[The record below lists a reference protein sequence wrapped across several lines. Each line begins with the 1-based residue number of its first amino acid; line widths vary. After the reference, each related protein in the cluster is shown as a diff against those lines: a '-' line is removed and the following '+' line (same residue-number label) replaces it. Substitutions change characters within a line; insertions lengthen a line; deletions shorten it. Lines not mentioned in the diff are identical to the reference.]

1 MNVSDLSRF
10 PQTAAGKKAEVLGI
24 GVSNLPLV
32 DFLLQ
37 CGVLVTVRD
46 RKSEEQL
53 GNLPKDLKAKGV
65 SLITGEHYLNDL
77 EGDYIFRSPGIR
89 PDLPEILM
97 GVAKGAL
104 LTSEMELFFALC
116 KAKTLAVTGSDGK
129 TTTTTLVSLLLKE
142 AGHRVYVGGNI
153 GSPLLPLVNEMTEE
167 DFAVLELSSF
177 QLMTLRQSAEIAAV
191 TNLSPNHL
199 DWHRSME
206 EYIEAKTNI
215 FVHKENRILVLN
227 ADNPPSRPLAQQAP
241 GEIRLFSSEKELPSG
256 MYELEGNIY
265 LDGQQILKNE
275 EILLPGRHNRQNYMT
290 AYSMVRDFVPVEAL
304 RRVAESFRGVEHRLE
319 FVREYR
325 GVKIYNSSIDS
336 SPSRTAAAL
345 SCFGEKVNVIC
356 GGYDKHIPFAP
367 LAEAL
372 CQKART
378 VTLTGA
384 TAQAIEQALLEC
396 SLSDKPVILREPDF
410 TKAVL
415 KALEACRPGEV
426 LLLSPGCASFDA
438 FPNFMV
444 RGNTFKK
451 LINDLK

>member
-1 MNVSDLSRF
+1 
-10 PQTAAGKKAEVLGI
+10 
-24 GVSNLPLV
+24 
-32 DFLLQ
+32 
-37 CGVLVTVRD
+37 
-46 RKSEEQL
+46 
-53 GNLPKDLKAKGV
+53 
-65 SLITGEHYLNDL
+65 
-77 EGDYIFRSPGIR
+77 
-89 PDLPEILM
+89 M

-227 ADNPPSRPLAQQAP
+227 ADNPPSRPLAQQAQ

-256 MYELEGNIY
+256 MYEQEGNIC
-265 LDGQQILKNE
+265 LTDSRSKNE
-275 EILLPGRHNRQNYMT
+275 EIPSSRPAQPAELYDCLQYG
-290 AYSMVRDFVPVEAL
+290 ADFVPVEAL

-325 GVKIYNSSIDS
+325 GIKIYNSSIDS

-384 TAQAIEQALLEC
+384 TAQAIEQALSEC
-396 SLSDKPVILREPDF
+396 PLSDKPVILREPDF

>member
-227 ADNPPSRPLAQQAP
+227 ADNPPSRPD
-241 GEIRLFSSEKELPSG
+241 RKS
-256 MYELEGNIY
+256 
-265 LDGQQILKNE
+265 
-275 EILLPGRHNRQNYMT
+275 
-290 AYSMVRDFVPVEAL
+290 VV
-304 RRVAESFRGVEHRLE
+304 
-319 FVREYR
+319 
-325 GVKIYNSSIDS
+325 
-336 SPSRTAAAL
+336 
-345 SCFGEKVNVIC
+345 
-356 GGYDKHIPFAP
+356 
-367 LAEAL
+367 
-372 CQKART
+372 
-378 VTLTGA
+378 
-384 TAQAIEQALLEC
+384 
-396 SLSDKPVILREPDF
+396 
-410 TKAVL
+410 
-415 KALEACRPGEV
+415 
-426 LLLSPGCASFDA
+426 
-438 FPNFMV
+438 
-444 RGNTFKK
+444 
-451 LINDLK
+451 